1 MTGFRDVN
9 EIVTGDDVDVF
20 LDETFA
26 IEDGKTDSP
35 HRGDSVNVSKPVLLG
50 SGLKRSR
57 PVWLTLIYISVGMCI
72 GVMAYINLTIQV

>member
-35 HRGDSVNVSKPVLLG
+35 HREESVNVSKPVLPW